1 MPSIYSS
8 SFISP
13 CQIHNLQPLKGL
25 FHLRN
30 TYIKYLQKPKM
41 KPNCTSFSYNVFF
54 PYFYLQSISVFL
66 LPFVLLIF
74 FTPPCSPVSLPGH
87 FRDSQQ
93 LLSFKAS
100 IFNQS
105 PLQNWVSSSTNPCSF
120 TGITCKGSRVSS
132 INLTNTMLSID
143 FGLVSSFLHNLENL
157 ESLVLKNTNLSGN
170 IPELSFKVLSYLDLS
185 DNNFTENFPSFQD
198 CSSLQ
203 HLDLSSNSFSGNIDA
218 SLSSCYKLRFLNL
231 SNNMFGGGVAKLPSG
246 SLQYLYLGGNHY
258 RGELPGHIGDL
269 CTTLVELDLSSNE
282 FSGMAPETL
291 GDCLALELLDLSNN
305 TFSGELPVETLLNL
319 TSLKTLV
326 LSFNNFVGGLSQSL
340 SSLVNLETLDLS
352 SNNISGLIPSGI
364 CKHPKNSLKMVYL
377 KNNLFTGPI
386 PESLSNCSQ
395 LESLDLSFNY
405 LKGKIPSSLGSLLKL
420 KDLMIWFNQLEGEIP
435 LELRHLQSL
444 ESLIL
449 DFNQLSGSIPESLSN
464 CTNLKWISLSN
475 NLLSGAIPTSLG
487 GLSYLTTVKL
497 AKNSISGNIPAEL
510 GNCSSLLWLDLN
522 TNFLNGSIPPALFKQ
537 SANISLPLLTGKLF
551 WYIIWHDG
559 SEQYHKG
566 NLLEYF
572 GIAHDR
578 LDRILT
584 RNHCKGIR
592 MPPIFHHSR
601 SMIFLDLSYNKL
613 EGSIPKELGSMQYLF
628 FLYLGHND
636 LSGPIPQE
644 LGGLQNVEDLDLSD
658 NRLNGSIPQT
668 LINLTSLS
676 VIDLSNNQLS
686 GMIPCSGQ
694 FASFLRESFANNSGL
709 SYCPHPQDAP
719 EPSPSLSS
727 ISKSSG
733 TKQKKHYII
742 IGCGVIAGVLIWLVT
757 QLLVIRL
764 TRKGRMEND
773 GEEWSMVSFQR
784 LGFNKW
790 DILGGLTDQNLV
802 GNGGSGKV
810 YRVITKKGKKVA
822 VKSIRHE
829 QKERQGLM
837 EKQFLAEVKIL
848 GGIWH
853 NNIVKL
859 LCCIRGKTTKL
870 LVYEYMD
877 KQCVY
882 KWLHGKKR
890 GLTTQVLQWER
901 RLKIAIGASQG
912 LCYMHHSCDPPI
924 IHRDIKSSNI
934 LVDSNFNAKI
944 ADFGLAKMMAS
955 EGDPETASAV
965 VGTFGYI
972 APEYG
977 STRKVDAKS
986 DIYSFGVV
994 LLELTTGREAVTGN
1008 EDMNLAQW
1016 AHKHQR
1022 EGKSAADVLDEE
1034 IKEPR
1039 YLEAMITVFKLGLAC
1054 TLSSPSSRPSMKDVS
1069 QILQRCSENNHMSP
1083 ES

>member
-1 MPSIYSS
+1 
-8 SFISP
+8 
-13 CQIHNLQPLKGL
+13 
-25 FHLRN
+25 
-30 TYIKYLQKPKM
+30 M

-105 PLQNWVSSSTNPCSF
+105 PLQNWVSSSTNPCNF

-185 DNNFTENFPSFQD
+185 DNNFSEIFPSFQD

-203 HLDLSSNSFSGNIDA
+203 HLDLSSNSFSGNIGA
-218 SLSSCYKLRFLNL
+218 SLSSCYNLSFLNL
-231 SNNMFGGGVAKLPSG
+231 SNNMFEGGVAKLPSG
-246 SLQYLYLGGNHY
+246 SLQYLYLGGNHF

-269 CTTLVELDLSSNE
+269 CTTLVELDLSSNK
-282 FSGMAPETL
+282 FSGMVPETL

-364 CKHPKNSLKMVYL
+364 CKDPKNSLKMVYL

-386 PESLSNCSQ
+386 PDSLSNCSQ

-435 LELRHLQSL
+435 LELRYLQSL

-449 DFNQLSGSIPESLSN
+449 DFNQLSGSIPETLSN
-464 CTNLKWISLSN
+464 CTNLKWISLSD

-487 GLSYLTTVKL
+487 SLSDLTILEL
-497 AKNSISGNIPAEL
+497 ANNSLSGSIPGEL

-537 SANISLPLLTGKLF
+537 SANISLPLALQLF
-551 WYIIWHDG
+551 RYIWHDKI
-559 SEQYHKG
+559 EQYHSVSIK
-566 NLLEYF
+566 
-572 GIAHDR
+572 
-578 LDRILT
+578 
-584 RNHCKGIR
+584 
-592 MPPIFHHSR
+592 IFHHNG
-601 SMIFLDLSYNKL
+601 SMSFLDLSYNKL
-613 EGSIPKELGSMQYLF
+613 EGTIPKELGSMQYLR
-628 FLYLGHND
+628 FLHLGHND

-644 LGGLQNVEDLDLSD
+644 LGDLENVERLYLSD

-668 LINLTSLS
+668 LTNLTFLS

-686 GMIPCSGQ
+686 GMIPCS
-694 FASFLRESFANNSGL
+694 
-709 SYCPHPQDAP
+709 
-719 EPSPSLSS
+719 
-727 ISKSSG
+727 
-733 TKQKKHYII
+733 
-742 IGCGVIAGVLIWLVT
+742 
-757 QLLVIRL
+757 
-764 TRKGRMEND
+764 
-773 GEEWSMVSFQR
+773 
-784 LGFNKW
+784 
-790 DILGGLTDQNLV
+790 
-802 GNGGSGKV
+802 
-810 YRVITKKGKKVA
+810 
-822 VKSIRHE
+822 
-829 QKERQGLM
+829 
-837 EKQFLAEVKIL
+837 
-848 GGIWH
+848 
-853 NNIVKL
+853 
-859 LCCIRGKTTKL
+859 
-870 LVYEYMD
+870 
-877 KQCVY
+877 
-882 KWLHGKKR
+882 
-890 GLTTQVLQWER
+890 
-901 RLKIAIGASQG
+901 
-912 LCYMHHSCDPPI
+912 
-924 IHRDIKSSNI
+924 
-934 LVDSNFNAKI
+934 
-944 ADFGLAKMMAS
+944 
-955 EGDPETASAV
+955 
-965 VGTFGYI
+965 
-972 APEYG
+972 EYG

-1008 EDMNLAQW
+1008 EDMNLAQC
-1016 AHKHQR
+1016 AHKHLR
-1022 EGKSAADVLDEE
+1022 EGDSAADALDEE
-1034 IKEPR
+1034 IKDSR
-1039 YLEAMITVFKLGLAC
+1039 YLEAMMTVFKLGLAC
-1054 TLSSPSSRPSMKDVS
+1054 TLSSPSSRPSMKDIS
-1069 QILQRCSENNHMSP
+1069 QILQRCSETNHMSP
-1083 ES
+1083 ESW

>member
-1 MPSIYSS
+1 
-8 SFISP
+8 
-13 CQIHNLQPLKGL
+13 
-25 FHLRN
+25 
-30 TYIKYLQKPKM
+30 M

-105 PLQNWVSSSTNPCSF
+105 PLQNWVSSSTNPCNF

-132 INLTNTMLSID
+132 INLANTMLSID

-185 DNNFTENFPSFQD
+185 DNNFTENFPSFRD

-218 SLSSCYKLRFLNL
+218 SLSSCYNLSFLSL
-231 SNNMFGGGVAKLPSG
+231 SNNMFEGGVAKLPSG
-246 SLQYLYLGGNHY
+246 SLQHLYLGGNDFQ
-258 RGELPGHIGDL
+258 GELPVHIGDL
-269 CTTLVELDLSSNE
+269 CTTLVELDLSSNN
-282 FSGMAPETL
+282 FSGMVPETL
-291 GDCLALELLDLSNN
+291 GDCSTLELLDLSNN

-326 LSFNNFVGGLSQSL
+326 LSFNNFVGGLSESL
-340 SSLVNLETLDLS
+340 SSLVNIETLDLS
-352 SNNISGLIPSGI
+352 YNNISGLIPSGI
-364 CKHPKNSLKMVYL
+364 CKHPKNSLKVLYL
-377 KNNLFTGPI
+377 QNNLFTGPI
-386 PESLSNCSQ
+386 PDSLSNCSQ

-420 KDLMIWFNQLEGEIP
+420 KDLMIWFNQLEGAIP
-435 LELRHLQSL
+435 LELRYLQSL

-449 DFNQLSGSIPESLSN
+449 DFNQLSGSIPETLSN
-464 CTNLKWISLSN
+464 CTNLKWISLSD

-487 GLSYLTTVKL
+487 RLSDLTILEL
-497 AKNSISGNIPAEL
+497 ANNSLSGSIPGEL

-537 SANISLPLLTGKLF
+537 SAKISLPHASQLF
-551 WYIIWHDG
+551 RYIWHDKV
-559 SEQYHKG
+559 EQYHSVSIII
-566 NLLEYF
+566 F
-572 GIAHDR
+572 
-578 LDRILT
+578 
-584 RNHCKGIR
+584 NHNG
-592 MPPIFHHSR
+592 
-601 SMIFLDLSYNKL
+601 SMFYLNLSYNKL
-613 EGSIPKELGSMQYLF
+613 GGSIPKELGSMQYLSI
-628 FLYLGHND
+628 LNLGHND

-676 VIDLSNNQLS
+676 SLDLSRNELNGSIPGELFSMKRLRSLYLQKNMLFGEIPTPMVAHSLEDLDLS
-686 GMIPCSGQ
+686 SNELYGSIP
-694 FASFLRESFANNSGL
+694 AFANNPGL
-709 SYCPHPQDAP
+709 SYCPAP
-719 EPSPSLSS
+719 
-727 ISKSSG
+727 ISKSSRS
-733 TKQKKHYII
+733 KQIKHYII
-742 IGCGVIAGVLIWLVT
+742 IGCGVIAVVLIWLVT
-757 QLLVIRL
+757 QLLAVRL
-764 TRKGRMEND
+764 AGRGRMEND

-829 QKERQGLM
+829 RNEGHIL
-837 EKQFLAEVKIL
+837 EKQFIAEVQIL
-848 GGIWH
+848 GKIWH

-877 KQCVY
+877 KQCLH

-890 GLTTQVLQWER
+890 GLTTQVLQWET
-901 RLKIAIGASQG
+901 RLKIAIGASEG
-912 LCYMHHSCDPPI
+912 LCYMHHSCNPPI

-934 LVDSNFNAKI
+934 LVDSDFNAKI
-944 ADFGLAKMMAS
+944 ADFGLARMMAS
-955 EGDPETASAV
+955 GGDPETASAV

-977 STRKVDAKS
+977 STIKVDAKS

-994 LLELTTGREAVTGN
+994 LLELTTGREAVTEN

-1034 IKEPR
+1034 VKEPR
-1039 YLEAMITVFKLGLAC
+1039 YLEAMISVFKLGLAC
-1054 TLSSPSSRPSMKDVS
+1054 TLSSPSSRPSMKDIS
-1069 QILQRCSENNHMSP
+1069 QILQRCSVNNHMSP

>member
-1 MPSIYSS
+1 
-8 SFISP
+8 
-13 CQIHNLQPLKGL
+13 
-25 FHLRN
+25 
-30 TYIKYLQKPKM
+30 
-41 KPNCTSFSYNVFF
+41 
-54 PYFYLQSISVFL
+54 
-66 LPFVLLIF
+66 
-74 FTPPCSPVSLPGH
+74 
-87 FRDSQQ
+87 
-93 LLSFKAS
+93 
-100 IFNQS
+100 
-105 PLQNWVSSSTNPCSF
+105 
-120 TGITCKGSRVSS
+120 
-132 INLTNTMLSID
+132 MLSID

-185 DNNFTENFPSFQD
+185 DNNFSEIFPSFQD

-218 SLSSCYKLRFLNL
+218 SLSSCYNLSFLNL
-231 SNNMFGGGVAKLPSG
+231 SNNMFEGGVAKLPSG
-246 SLQYLYLGGNHY
+246 SLQHLYLGGNDFQ
-258 RGELPGHIGDL
+258 GELPVHIGDL
-269 CTTLVELDLSSNE
+269 CTTLVELDLSSNN
-282 FSGMAPETL
+282 FSGMVPETL
-291 GDCLALELLDLSNN
+291 GDCSTLELLDLSNN

-326 LSFNNFVGGLSQSL
+326 LSFNNFVDGLSESL
-340 SSLVNLETLDLS
+340 SSLVNIETLDLS
-352 SNNISGLIPSGI
+352 YNNISGLIPSGI
-364 CKHPKNSLKMVYL
+364 CKHPKNSLKVLYL
-377 KNNLFTGPI
+377 QNNLFTGPI
-386 PESLSNCSQ
+386 PDSLSNCSQ

-435 LELRHLQSL
+435 LELRYLQSL

-464 CTNLKWISLSN
+464 CTNLKWISLSD

-487 GLSYLTTVKL
+487 RLSDLTILEL
-497 AKNSISGNIPAEL
+497 ANNSLSGSIPGEL

-537 SANISLPLLTGKLF
+537 SAKISLPHASQLF
-551 WYIIWHDG
+551 RYIWHDKV
-559 SEQYHKG
+559 EQYHSVSIII
-566 NLLEYF
+566 F
-572 GIAHDR
+572 
-578 LDRILT
+578 
-584 RNHCKGIR
+584 NHNG
-592 MPPIFHHSR
+592 
-601 SMIFLDLSYNKL
+601 SMFFLNLSYNKL
-613 EGSIPKELGSMQYLF
+613 GGSIPKELGSMHYLSI
-628 FLYLGHND
+628 LNLGHND

-686 GMIPCSGQ
+686 GMIPCSGK
-694 FASFLRESFANNSGL
+694 FATFLREWFANNSGL
-709 SYCPHPQDAP
+709 SYCPHPQYAP

-733 TKQKKHYII
+733 SKQKKHYII

-757 QLLVIRL
+757 QLLVIRF

-829 QKERQGLM
+829 PKQGQGLM

-877 KQCVY
+877 KQCLH

-890 GLTTQVLQWER
+890 GLTTQVLQWET
-901 RLKIAIGASQG
+901 RLKIAIGAAQG
-912 LCYMHHSCDPPI
+912 LCYMHHNCNPPI
-924 IHRDIKSSNI
+924 VHRDIKSSNI
-934 LVDSNFNAKI
+934 LVDSDFNAKI
-944 ADFGLAKMMAS
+944 ADFGLARMMAS
-955 EGDPETASAV
+955 GGDPETASAV

-972 APEYG
+972 APG
-977 STRKVDAKS
+977 T
-986 DIYSFGVV
+986 FF
-994 LLELTTGREAVTGN
+994 L
-1008 EDMNLAQW
+1008 
-1016 AHKHQR
+1016 
-1022 EGKSAADVLDEE
+1022 
-1034 IKEPR
+1034 
-1039 YLEAMITVFKLGLAC
+1039 YLHHFNSK
-1054 TLSSPSSRPSMKDVS
+1054 
-1069 QILQRCSENNHMSP
+1069 
-1083 ES
+1083 